1 MYHFSYLSKK
11 DLRSAI
17 LSMCMSKSD
26 SSNRPSSIPV
36 TGETRQLVK
45 RQKRGG
51 ESYDSLLRKMVDQ
64 YDPGATE
71 Q

>member
-1 MYHFSYLSKK
+1 
-11 DLRSAI
+11 
-17 LSMCMSKSD
+17 MCMSKSD
-26 SSNRPSSIPV
+26 SSNRHSSIPV

>member
-1 MYHFSYLSKK
+1 
-11 DLRSAI
+11 
-17 LSMCMSKSD
+17 MSKSD